1 MEINRRLVSVLSGA
15 LSFLS
20 VEAFAQDGF
29 SSFIKED
36 LEDSK
41 KLMQAY
47 ITPFMKGANLALN
60 QGWYNTAKTH
70 KMFGLDVTT
79 SISFM
84 TIPKNEMFFNVDDLK
99 LNHFRLADPNNP
111 DDGDPSPDFPN
122 APTILGPDRT
132 PKFIYTDEDGVN
144 QSFDGPSGVDLK
156 GNIKMAKLPVPM
168 VNLGFSLPLGTDL
181 KIRFAPTVKL
191 GSDGEFKF
199 WGVGVMHDIKQYIPG
214 IKLTPF
220 DLAAFVGYTQ
230 MDVEYRETSGNI
242 PGEGKKAVMKM
253 SGTTIQVVISKKFSL
268 LTLYGAT
275 GYNIAKSE
283 LGIKGKYDID
293 ENGEYTSNEIDP
305 VNLDFTASGPRLTG
319 GLRLQLIK
327 VITLHADYTL
337 QKYNSLNVGFGISV
351 N

>member
-1 MEINRRLVSVLSGA
+1 MEIKKALVSVLSGA
-15 LSFLS
+15 LIFLS
-20 VEAFAQDGF
+20 VESFAQDGF
-29 SSFIKED
+29 SNFIKED

-41 KLMQAY
+41 KLLQAY
-47 ITPFMKGANLALN
+47 MTPLMKGANLALN

-79 SISFM
+79 SVSFM
-84 TIPKNEMFFNVDDLK
+84 TIPKSEMFFNVNDLK
-99 LNHFRLADPNNP
+99 LNHFSLAP
-111 DDGDPSPDFPN
+111 DSPDYPN
-122 APTILGPDRT
+122 APTVLGPDRT
-132 PKFIYTDEDGVN
+132 PEFVYTDENGVD
-144 QSFDGPSGVDLK
+144 QTFEGPPGIDLK

-168 VNLGFSLPLGTDL
+168 VNLGISLPLSTDL

-191 GSDGEFKF
+191 GSDAEFKF

-214 IKLTPF
+214 IKLAPL

-230 MDVEYRETSGNI
+230 MEIEYRETSGSI
-242 PGEGKKAVMKM
+242 PGEDKKAAMKM

-268 LTLYGAT
+268 LTLYGAA
-275 GYNIAKSE
+275 GYNIAKSN

-293 ENGEYTSNEIDP
+293 ENGEYSAGEIDP
-305 VNLDFTASGPRLTG
+305 VELEFTASGPRLTG

-337 QKYNSLNVGFGISV
+337 QKYNALNVGFGISV
-351 N
+351 R

>member
-1 MEINRRLVSVLSGA
+1 MEINRRLAGILSGV
-15 LSFLS
+15 LIFLS
-20 VEAFAQDGF
+20 AESFAQGGF
-29 SSFIKED
+29 SNFIRED

-47 ITPFMKGANLALN
+47 ITPFMKGSNLALN

-79 SISFM
+79 SVSFM
-84 TIPKNEMFFNVDDLK
+84 AIPKSEMFFNVDDLK
-99 LNHFRLADPNNP
+99 LNHFNLAPS
-111 DDGDPSPDFPN
+111 SPDYPN
-122 APTILGPDRT
+122 APTVLGPDRV
-132 PKFIYTDEDGVN
+132 PEFIYTDENGIK
-144 QSFDGPSGVDLK
+144 QSFDGPAGVDLK

-168 VNLGFSLPLGTDL
+168 VNLGFSLPMGTDL
-181 KIRFAPTVKL
+181 KVRFAPTVNL

-199 WGVGVMHDIKQYIPG
+199 WGLGVMHDIKQYIPR
-214 IKLTPF
+214 IKLVPF

-275 GYNIAKSE
+275 GYNIAKSD

-293 ENGEYTSNEIDP
+293 DNGEYSSNEIDP
-305 VNLDFTASGPRLTG
+305 VNMDFTASGPRLTG

-337 QKYNSLNVGFGISV
+337 QKYNSLNVGFGIAV
-351 N
+351 R